1 MGGAALLVSKLAVAQ
16 VAPAPALQTE
26 TPFSVQVERDEEA
39 VSCPDLPWFSAR
51 IASHAGR
58 ASHAGVFKLTLSRRA
73 EVWSARIQRWEQ
85 NSASPAAE
93 RVLQDR
99 SAACAPLAEAAAL
112 TIAIL
117 ADDFAQHAEPTP
129 PAAPPPSPAP
139 APRVNLRGDSAGA
152 REAASK
158 VWVGA
163 GGGATASWISPLAP
177 ALGFS
182 LVLDRVSFRYGL
194 RAVMTTEQK
203 FELVPGR
210 VVIQAWLATAYS
222 CLRLTQG
229 SFGSGLCATVDGGM
243 LRASAE
249 GFEQGRPS
257 SRGYAAAGLEAQP
270 SWNVSD
276 GYRISVA
283 LGALVPFSRE
293 SFSVIGRG
301 VAYVPPQLNWR
312 ILVFSEI
319 GAF

>member
-1 MGGAALLVSKLAVAQ
+1 MGGVALLVSRLASAQ
-16 VAPAPALQTE
+16 LSSAATLESEV
-26 TPFSVQVERDEEA
+26 PFSVAVERDDEA
-39 VSCPDLPWFSAR
+39 VSCPDLAWFSAR
-51 IASHAGR
+51 IASHAGK
-58 ASHAGVFKLTLSRRA
+58 AGHAGLFKLTLTRRA
-73 EVWSARIQRWEQ
+73 EVWSARIQRWER
-85 NSASPAAE
+85 NSSLPAAE

-99 SAACAPLAEAAAL
+99 SPACAPLAEAAAL

-117 ADDFAQHAEPTP
+117 ADDFAQHAEPALPATP
-129 PAAPPPSPAP
+129 PTPLAPIPTVTPK
-139 APRVNLRGDSAGA
+139 GEFDDA
-152 REAASK
+152 RDASSK

-163 GGGATASWISPLAP
+163 GGGATAAWISPLAP

-182 LVLDRVSFRYGL
+182 LVLDSVSFRHGL

-203 FELVPGR
+203 FELAPGR
-210 VVIQAWLATAYS
+210 VVVQAWLATAYS

-229 SFGSGLCATVDGGM
+229 NFGSGLCVTADGGM

-249 GFEQGRPS
+249 GFERGKPS
-257 SRGYAAAGLEAQP
+257 SRGYAAVGLEAQP

-276 GYRISVA
+276 GYRIAVA

-293 SFSVIGRG
+293 SFSVVGRG
-301 VAYVPPQLNWR
+301 VAYVPPHLNWR